1 VGFTTRL
8 ASVATEEGQRPLRE
22 IVNGGDADTIPR
34 LNRLRD
40 ATRPEVLAIMA
51 EIQRAHGL
59 RSEISDK
66 RPATARAKVR
76 RPATLV
82 RYPWF
87 TLAHLRDYLRFR
99 THLARVEDFVDI
111 ARYFVGLQQQG
122 RVSLVKIDG
131 AKLFSPGVFG
141 WRMVAFDLRIIK
153 TGMIVEHYMTFS
165 DLIMTND
172 RWLHR
177 VFEAWRDEDTDT
189 MSLARLADF
198 ERDALLSRH
207 ANREFVFDAVAA
219 GDPASAGNRSK
230 TQDALLAAFAARL
243 SAR

>member
-1 VGFTTRL
+1 LGFTTSL
-8 ASVATEEGQRPLRE
+8 ASVATEESQRPLRE
-22 IVNGGDADTIPR
+22 IVNGRDADSIRT

-51 EIQRAHGL
+51 EIQRAYGL

-66 RPATARAKVR
+66 HPTTARAKVR
-76 RPATLV
+76 RPVTLA

-111 ARYFVGLQQQG
+111 ARYFVTLQQQG
-122 RVSLVKIDG
+122 RVSIVKIDA

-141 WRMVAFDLRIIK
+141 WRMAAFDLRIVK

-165 DLIMTND
+165 DLILIND

-177 VFEAWRDEDTDT
+177 VFERWRDEDTDT
-189 MSLARLADF
+189 LSLARLADF
-198 ERDALLSRH
+198 ERDALFSRH
-207 ANREFVFDAVAA
+207 ANRELVFDAVAT
-219 GDPASAGNRSK
+219 GDPASARNRSRA
-230 TQDALLAAFAARL
+230 QDALRAAFEARL